1 MFSRSHLL
9 LISHIFLP
17 TLRWIS
23 ISYSQ
28 PLCHTFLLNFS
39 HTHLVYTLNY
49 FPLPLISW
57 TFGDSYS
64 CQLLSLYSW
73 SHFPII
79 SRVFLRTFYIVD
91 PFRSL
96 FVLRSFRLV
105 CAPDKL
111 TLSLFLRSF
120 YSSSISHTYSCLLLR
135 ASLNKLI
142 LSISSG
148 VLFSMHFTNYHYL
161 SAATSYL
168 LRPFLIS
175 HVNSHRTSFARS

>member
-1 MFSRSHLL
+1 MDFWGLILL
-9 LISHIFLP
+9 STLKFIFLV
-17 TLRWIS
+17 S
-23 ISYSQ
+23 FAY
-28 PLCHTFLLNFS
+28 NFS
-39 HTHLVYTLNY
+39 CV
-49 FPLPLISW
+49 
-57 TFGDSYS
+57 
-64 CQLLSLYSW
+64 
-73 SHFPII
+73 
-79 SRVFLRTFYIVD
+79 LRTFYIVD

-135 ASLNKLI
+135 ASNKLI
-142 LSISSG
+142 LSISFG